1 MGGTISKCQLVIN
14 IVKCMQF
21 AAGTGLEATRVS
33 DMEAVAAM
41 FPTKEDA
48 LDSSLRDGETSF

>member
-14 IVKCMQF
+14 IVKCTQF

-33 DMEAVAAM
+33 DMEAVAAIIH
-41 FPTKEDA
+41 TQKDA
-48 LDSSLRDGETSF
+48 LHSSLRDVDSSY